1 MKRGKYWVGFLL
13 IGLMSVTNLLAQGG
27 STPSVTLKPFLTG
40 LSRPLL
46 LTNAKDGSNRLFI
59 VQQGGIIK
67 VLQPGSTT
75 PADFINISSRSTAP
89 VNFSDERGLLG
100 MAFHPQFA
108 ANGKFYVNYTRIGD
122 GATVIAEYRTIA
134 GNPNQG
140 DLNSERIVL
149 LIPQPFANH
158 NGGMIEF
165 GPDGFLY
172 IGMGDGGSGN
182 DPGNRAQNRAELL
195 GKMLRIDVNVPAG
208 SSVQYLIPPGNPFTG
223 ANTARC
229 DGGSTTA
236 GNTCQEIWAIGMRN
250 PYRWSFDRGGTRQL
264 WAGDVGQDAIEEVD
278 IITAGANYGWRVYE
292 GTRCTNIDPALCTT
306 PNNFTPPVFEYN
318 SATPDPRCSVTGG
331 YVYRGAQGVF
341 PNGAYI
347 YADYCTGEIMM
358 WQNNQQILVQDTAR
372 LISSFGEDESG
383 ELYVVGLGGTV
394 DKITGV
400 VTRQKAPFDFDGDG
414 KTDLSIFRHD
424 PGEWWYLRSSDGG
437 NRAFQFGNAYDRIAP
452 ADYTGDGK
460 TDIAFFRRSNSSWF
474 ILRSEDNSFY
484 SFPFGA
490 SEDIPAPADY
500 DGDGRADAAVFR
512 PSNSTWYISR
522 SSGGT
527 TIQQFGLSDDIPVT
541 ADYDGDG
548 KSDIAIYRMSKG
560 EWWISRSSAG
570 VIVYQFGIAT
580 ADAASTDYPVQGD
593 YTGDGKADVAFFRPS
608 TGEWFILRS
617 ENNSFYSFPFG
628 TSGDVLVPGDYD
640 GDGRTDAAVFR
651 SQNRTWFVQRS
662 SSGTLIQQFGI
673 SIDRPV
679 PNAYVPQIAI
689 AVP

>member
-13 IGLMSVTNLLAQGG
+13 IGLMSVTHLLAQGG
-27 STPSVTLKPFLTG
+27 STPSVTLQPFLTG

-46 LTNAKDGSNRLFI
+46 LTNAKDGSNRVFI

-122 GATVIAEYRTIA
+122 GATVIAEYKTVA

-140 DLNSERIVL
+140 DLNSERIIL

-195 GKMLRIDVNVPAG
+195 GKMLRIDVNVPPG

-250 PYRWSFDRGGTRQL
+250 PYRWSFDRGGARQL
-264 WAGDVGQDAIEEVD
+264 WAGDVGQNAIEEVD

-306 PNNFTPPVFEYN
+306 PNNFTPPIFEYN

-347 YADYCTGEIMM
+347 YADYCTGEVLM
-358 WQNNQQILVQDTAR
+358 WQNNQQTLVRDTPR
-372 LISSFGEDESG
+372 FISSFGEDESG

-394 DKITGV
+394 EKIV
-400 VTRQKAPFDFDGDG
+400 KSAPFDFDGDG
-414 KTDLSIFRHD
+414 KTDLSIFR
-424 PGEWWYLRSSDGG
+424 PSVGEW
-437 NRAFQFGNAYDRIAP
+437 
-452 ADYTGDGK
+452 
-460 TDIAFFRRSNSSWF
+460 
-474 ILRSEDNSFY
+474 
-484 SFPFGA
+484 
-490 SEDIPAPADY
+490 
-500 DGDGRADAAVFR
+500 
-512 PSNSTWYISR
+512 
-522 SSGGT
+522 
-527 TIQQFGLSDDIPVT
+527 
-541 ADYDGDG
+541 
-548 KSDIAIYRMSKG
+548 
-560 EWWISRSSAG
+560 
-570 VIVYQFGIAT
+570 
-580 ADAASTDYPVQGD
+580 
-593 YTGDGKADVAFFRPS
+593 
-608 TGEWFILRS
+608 
-617 ENNSFYSFPFG
+617 
-628 TSGDVLVPGDYD
+628 
-640 GDGRTDAAVFR
+640 
-651 SQNRTWFVQRS
+651 
-662 SSGTLIQQFGI
+662 
-673 SIDRPV
+673 
-679 PNAYVPQIAI
+679 
-689 AVP
+689 